1 MQRAL
6 RLLRNLRLLPGLGLW
21 HLLRCHP
28 AEHAQAETGERALA
42 GQALRLRLSCLRLR
56 LSCLSLSPNLILNP
70 SLRLRLRLSLALT
83 KRNPNPKPIPNPNEP
98 YP

>member
-28 AEHAQAETGERALA
+28 AEHAQAETGERAPA
-42 GQALRLRLSCLRLR
+42 GQALRLRLR
-56 LSCLSLSPNLILNP
+56 LSLSLRCLSLSPNLSVKMSLRLR
-70 SLRLRLRLSLALT
+70 LRLRLRLSLRLKA
-83 KRNPNPKPIPNPNEP
+83 
-98 YP
+98 